1 MNWRVCGSQAKEVE
15 LSLVVSDVMIE
26 WLCARA
32 QDPIVRS
39 LDPYRDSVLDAA
51 ILERWRDEL
60 ARIERDWAR
69 EVAAEMT
76 ETRRLPRDAS
86 ARRALIEDWTTRVL
100 TSDERYPVL
109 RDMAAAISLALEI
122 GGFIHALGD

>member
-1 MNWRVCGSQAKEVE
+1 MFWRVCGLQAKEAD